1 MTIWR
6 MRSRLWTKLTQA
18 HVDSKWVKR
27 CLLYLVLILSVSC
40 INEVF
45 LCFWILN
52 FTIFRIPVQ
61 KR

>member
-1 MTIWR
+1 MNDPKVIVALDYDNLADALALR
-6 MRSRLWTKLTQA
+6 TKLTQA

-45 LCFWILN
+45 LCFWI
-52 FTIFRIPVQ
+52 
-61 KR
+61 